1 VTFDRVAVQ
10 VSDALSHQP
19 SNHILGLN
27 LGCLQQKLPELA
39 FAYGKEPFDWVVLA
53 AVSGV
58 VDQFDSVCCCEVLDN
73 LRSMHTQ
80 IIEEHVRVFLVVL
93 ELIKK
98 GNEMLLAYGAIFQLC
113 FNHCTVSVDCCD
125 KRDRSESNLLL
136 ASNIR
141 SLASSAPNLL
151 FVQPC
156 GVHRLVNK
164 EQSLLLLKRFNHVWV
179 YELLLLLYLL
189 LF

>member
-1 VTFDRVAVQ
+1 
-10 VSDALSHQP
+10 
-19 SNHILGLN
+19 
-27 LGCLQQKLPELA
+27 
-39 FAYGKEPFDWVVLA
+39 
-53 AVSGV
+53 
-58 VDQFDSVCCCEVLDN
+58 
-73 LRSMHTQ
+73 MHTQ

-93 ELIKK
+93 ELVKK
-98 GNEMLLAYGAIFQLC
+98 GNKVLLAYGTIFQLR

-125 KRDRSESNLLL
+125 ERNRSESNLLL

-179 YELLLLLYLL
+179 YELLLLYLL

>member
-1 VTFDRVAVQ
+1 
-10 VSDALSHQP
+10 
-19 SNHILGLN
+19 
-27 LGCLQQKLPELA
+27 
-39 FAYGKEPFDWVVLA
+39 
-53 AVSGV
+53 
-58 VDQFDSVCCCEVLDN
+58 
-73 LRSMHTQ
+73 MHTQ

-125 KRDRSESNLLL
+125 ERYRSESNLLL

-156 GVHRLVNK
+156 GVHRFVNK
-164 EQSLLLLKRFNHVWV
+164 EQSLLLLKRRNNVRV
-179 YELLLLLYLL
+179 YELLLLLNLL